1 MNARQQRFVDEFLKL
16 GNATQAAIAAGYSKK
31 TAKQI
36 GSRLLSNVAVAA
48 AIAKR
53 QTKAAAKAELTAE
66 FVTRGLMRLASVDPR
81 KLFRPDGTAIPP
93 HEWDDDTALAVQG
106 LEPAKDGGWK
116 IRFGD
121 RKGSLEL
128 LGRLLGLFEQ
138 TLNLKGKIEVPAQVP
153 VAALS
158 HDQLRTI
165 QEALAPALAP
175 EPRPGPP
182 QT

>member
-1 MNARQQRFVDEFLKL
+1 
-16 GNATQAAIAAGYSKK
+16 
-31 TAKQI
+31 
-36 GSRLLSNVAVAA
+36 
-48 AIAKR
+48 
-53 QTKAAAKAELTAE
+53 
-66 FVTRGLMRLASVDPR
+66 MRLASVDPR

-106 LEPAKDGGWK
+106 LEPAKDGGSQDPASA
-116 IRFGD
+116 IARAPSNCSAGT
-121 RKGSLEL
+121 
-128 LGRLLGLFEQ
+128 LGLFEQ